1 MGARN
6 TANPRAEGWEE
17 RPARKWPTDPAGGEP
32 ETNAP
37 AVSWRVGFS
46 ILVKLRPPGCYTLY
60 QSMKNS
66 TSDTIWHFSERAQRV
81 KVTLRP
87 QQAFRLER
95 ALDKVCGVS
104 TSLAPGSTCICT
116 SCNLGSFRAISI
128 LSHRVCGKIHPCVG
142 AVETSTLGSA
152 RQHNKWRCKF
162 YRKRPSHQL
171 AWWFFKQIYMSIY
184 IYINLHK
191 KISANANSYLEAS
204 TLGK

>member
-1 MGARN
+1 
-6 TANPRAEGWEE
+6 
-17 RPARKWPTDPAGGEP
+17 
-32 ETNAP
+32 
-37 AVSWRVGFS
+37 
-46 ILVKLRPPGCYTLY
+46 
-60 QSMKNS
+60 MKNS

-104 TSLAPGSTCICT
+104 TSLAPGSACICT

-128 LSHRVCGKIHPCVG
+128 LSHRVCGKIYPWVG

-162 YRKRPSHQL
+162 CRKRPSHQL

-191 KISANANSYLEAS
+191 KNQCKCHFLSGSIYTRKIIMLLQNQGLVVQFDCTQPQQYLI
-204 TLGK
+204 LNGKAHHTTRGNIYSLMTVL